1 MRKKTIKN
9 KILLN
14 NINFLIYLK
23 NIGGEKMNRE
33 DFELL
38 KKNIIYFDNGATS
51 LKPRMIAKTISD
63 YYNNYSANAHRGDY
77 DLSLQV
83 DAKFEETRN
92 LVKDFINAKST
103 KEIIFT
109 SGTTDSLNKIIFGY
123 FKNYLKENDEIILT
137 KSEHASNI
145 LPWFELADQLNLNIK
160 YLPLVDLEVTLENVK
175 NTITPR
181 TKVISIAHITNVV
194 GDVRPIKDIIQ
205 YAHKH
210 NILVIVDGAQSI
222 AHLKTDV
229 QDLDIDFLAFSA
241 HKMLGPT
248 GVGVLYG
255 KEELLN
261 NINPIIF
268 GGGMNA
274 SFQFDKTRVYNE
286 IPSLLEAGT
295 PNIAGVIG
303 FGEAIKY
310 LNNLGMNKISEYETN
325 LKKYA
330 VEQLSKVKDIIIY
343 NQNSTSG
350 IITFNIKDVFSQD
363 LAIYLNKYNIC
374 VRAGNHCAKILK
386 DDLGIKNTCRISLYF
401 YNTKEEIDYLVKV
414 LNNPN
419 LKNEII

>member
-1 MRKKTIKN
+1 
-9 KILLN
+9 
-14 NINFLIYLK
+14 
-23 NIGGEKMNRE
+23 MNRD
-33 DFELL
+33 DFNILT
-38 KKNIIYFDNGATS
+38 KNIIYLDNGATS
-51 LKPRMIAKTISD
+51 LKPRCIADSISN

-77 DLSLQV
+77 DLSLEV
-83 DAKFEETRN
+83 DNKYEGTRT
-92 LVKDFINAKST
+92 LVKEFINAKKN

-109 SGTTDSLNKIIFGY
+109 SGATDSLNKIIFGY
-123 FKNYLKENDEIILT
+123 FRNYLKENDEVLIT
-137 KSEHASNI
+137 KSEHASNV
-145 LPWFELADQLNLNIK
+145 LPWFELKDEINIK
-160 YLPLVDLEVTLENVK
+160 INYIPLTNLEVTLDNVK
-175 NTITPR
+175 NSITDK

-194 GDVRPIKDIIQ
+194 GDIRPIKEIIK
-205 YAHKH
+205 YAHSK
-210 NILVIVDGAQSI
+210 NILVIIDGAQSV
-222 AHLKTDV
+222 AHTKIDV

-261 NINPIIF
+261 NIKPIIF

-274 SFQFDKTRVYNE
+274 SFQFDGIRVYNE

-303 FGEAIKY
+303 LGEAIKY
-310 LNNLGMNKISEYETN
+310 LNSIGMDNIAKYEKD

-330 VEQLSKVKDIIIY
+330 VNKLKEVKDIIIY
-343 NQNSTSG
+343 NENSESG
-350 IITFNIKDVFSQD
+350 IITFNIKDIFAQD

-414 LNNPN
+414 LNN
-419 LKNEII
+419 KNIKDEII